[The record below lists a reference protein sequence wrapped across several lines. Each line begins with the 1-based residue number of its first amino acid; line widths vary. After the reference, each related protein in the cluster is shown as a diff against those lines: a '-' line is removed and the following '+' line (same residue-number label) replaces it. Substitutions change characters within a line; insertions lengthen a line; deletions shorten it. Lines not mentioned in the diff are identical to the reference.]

1 MNKRNCLPFASICVH
16 ARYCWWGL
24 CYSLFSICF
33 VCFCFLCFVCFCF
46 LCLFVFVF
54 CVCLFVFCFVWGM
67 FYVYLDCTFL
77 ITPSVNKDIEYKLNI
92 LLFIPIHCT
101 KYFILLPMC
110 YFLLLN
116 MLCHQM
122 PYKLVRDK
130 KTLYGE
136 YRALSLY
143 IISEA
148 VFPIRISLI
157 EVCNEQGNY

>member
-1 MNKRNCLPFASICVH
+1 MLLMLLVYCVM
-16 ARYCWWGL
+16 
-24 CYSLFSICF
+24 LF
-33 VCFCFLCFVCFCF
+33 CFCLCSPCVVCTQCCQCLCVVHSVYSSVYFVLCFVYP
-46 LCLFVFVF
+46 
-54 CVCLFVFCFVWGM
+54 M
-67 FYVYLDCTFL
+67 FSVSPCCSFL
-77 ITPSVNKDIEYKLNI
+77 IVPSVNKDIEYKLNI

-122 PYKLVRDK
+122 PYKLVRNK

>member
-33 VCFCFLCFVCFCF
+33 VCFCFL
-46 LCLFVFVF
+46 
-54 CVCLFVFCFVWGM
+54 CLFVFCFVWGM

-122 PYKLVRDK
+122 PYKLVRNK

>member
-16 ARYCWWGL
+16 ARYCGGVCVTHYL
-24 CYSLFSICF
+24 VFVLFI
-33 VCFCFLCFVCFCF
+33 
-46 LCLFVFVF
+46 FVF

-157 EVCNEQGNY
+157 EVCNEQGNYWTWDSL